1 MASPATARSGTGARR
16 LPDADAV
23 IDALGR
29 DGPFPTHAV
38 RESLAR
44 RDEIVPAFL
53 DLLVEYAGDPDLL
66 DDRADALFII
76 LHILGEIGEKR
87 AFAPLMDILLGD
99 PERVEMILGDA
110 ITESLAQILIGVC
123 DGDAAPLTR
132 AINHA
137 SADEFVRNAAFD
149 AWIYCVAA
157 GHVSRTQAERYLA
170 DCFDTLE
177 PRRDNH
183 VWVGWSDAVAYL
195 GFSNLRPLAEQVF
208 AEGRVSYHSMDM
220 AGFDRVLERRLS
232 TSDEIEFLKAQ
243 RIHPFTNTIG
253 TLSKWHG
260 FSPEYL
266 RKKRQ
271 EERGVQSWMTVENP
285 MRHVGRNDP
294 CPCGSGKKFKKC
306 CLN

>member
-1 MASPATARSGTGARR
+1 MASPATTRSGTGARR

-23 IDALGR
+23 IDALAR
-29 DGPFPTHAV
+29 EGPFPTRAV

-53 DLLVEYAGDPDLL
+53 DLLAEYAGDQDLN
-66 DDRADALFII
+66 DDRAEALFII
-76 LHILGEIGEKR
+76 VHILGEIREKR
-87 AFAPLMDILLGD
+87 AFAPLIELLLSD
-99 PERVEMILGDA
+99 QPRVEFILGDA
-110 ITESLAQILIGVC
+110 ITESLAQILISVF
-123 DGDAAPLTR
+123 DGDVEPLIR
-132 AINHA
+132 VMNGA

-149 AWIYCVAA
+149 AWTYCVAA

-195 GFSNLRPLAEQVF
+195 GFSDLRPLAEQVF
-208 AEGRVSYHSMDM
+208 AEARVSYRAMDM
-220 AGFDRVLERRLS
+220 ADFDRILERRLS

-243 RIHPFTNTIG
+243 RIHPFTDTIG